1 MGVLRTVANFVF
13 GMECLGCGSS
23 SERLDPWLCPAC
35 AAELVRESC
44 APKFPNEDAF
54 CLFPMRPL
62 TRKLVHALKYRNIP
76 GLASYLVRHSSAVK
90 QGMVAQELLML
101 AQPLYFVPV
110 PLHRA
115 RYRERGYNQ
124 AELLAAALATATGG
138 KVCRWLKRKSFIV
151 SQTKLSKEERE
162 LNVAGAFEAARLRKC
177 PERGSVVVVDDVFT
191 TGATT
196 SACLAAFGDDF
207 ALPLKV
213 CTLLY
218 DEPSTAVADFA
229 ADIRADWDVFRRKNA
244 PSVL

>member
-1 MGVLRTVANFVF
+1 MEFFRTISNFVF
-13 GMECLGCGSS
+13 GMECLGCGTS

-35 AAELVRESC
+35 AAELKREACS
-44 APKFPNEDAF
+44 PSFPNEDAF

-62 TRKLVHALKYRNIP
+62 TRRLVHALKYRNIP
-76 GLASYLVRHSSAVK
+76 GLASYLVRRSSAVRH
-90 QGMVAQELLML
+90 GLVEQELMML

-110 PLHRA
+110 PLHYE

-124 AELLAAALATATGG
+124 AALLAAALATAAGG
-138 KVCRWLKRKSFIV
+138 KVCRWLKRKTFVV

-162 LNVAGAFEAARLRKC
+162 MNVAGAFAATLSQDVPK
-177 PERGSVVVVDDVFT
+177 RGSVVVVDDVFT

-196 SACLAAFGDDF
+196 SACLAAFGENF
-207 ALPLKV
+207 PLPLKV

-229 ADIRADWDVFRRKNA
+229 ADIRADWDGFRRVRRA
-244 PSVL
+244 YQP